1 MSRSEVVTP
10 ATEPVTIEVAVDPPY
25 PVIIGS
31 GLLGELGELV
41 GSRHRVAILHQP
53 VLAQT
58 AEAIRHH
65 LSEKGVDAHR
75 IELPDAEAG
84 KDLQVVAFLWEVLG
98 RIGIDR
104 KDAIVSLGG
113 GAATDVAGFAAATW
127 LRGVDI
133 VHVPTTL
140 LAMVDAAIG
149 GKTGINTDAGKNL
162 VGAFHQPAAVVVDLA
177 VLQTLPPNELVAGMA
192 EVVKAGFIADPVILE
207 MIEADP
213 QAAVDPSGVILPELI
228 RRAIAVKATV
238 VAADERES
246 ALREILNYG
255 HTLAHAIER
264 RERYRW
270 RHGAAVSVGLVFAA
284 ELARLGYAVTV
295 FERQPAGG
303 GLNTYG
309 IAIYKMRPEISLAEV
324 RAIERLG
331 VTFRYGVE
339 IGRDVQAADLLR
351 DHDAVFIGIG
361 LGSGHRLGI
370 PGEDLPEVMDALDFI
385 ERLHTRPAAEVPVG
399 RRVVVLGCGNTAIDA
414 VTQARRLG
422 AEQATI
428 VYRRSEAE
436 MSAYA
441 FEYEL
446 AKADGVEFHFAAV
459 PVEVLATDGHVAGLR
474 LARTTVRDGRAVIE
488 PGGETVVGCDLV
500 LKAVGQEKQ
509 VALLGRLFP
518 GLELDPRGRVVHD
531 PATMQTSLPGVFVGG
546 DAASGGRE
554 VVNAVAEGRKAA
566 RGIHAR
572 HTGER
577 ISGPVQPSRLGM
589 ADGAV
594 GSGFD
599 HPIRVHELEAAL
611 TQG

>member
-1 MSRSEVVTP
+1 VTP

-213 QAAVDPSGVILPELI
+213 EAAVDPSGVILPELI

-284 ELARLGYAVTV
+284 ELARLTGRLDSATAQRHRDVLVALGLPVTYDADALPELLGYMAGDKKTRSGVLRFV
-295 FERQPAGG
+295 VLDGLAKPGRLEGPDPA
-303 GLNTYG
+303 LLAAAY
-309 IAIYKMRPEISLAEV
+309 AEV
-324 RAIERLG
+324 AR
-331 VTFRYGVE
+331 
-339 IGRDVQAADLLR
+339 
-351 DHDAVFIGIG
+351 
-361 LGSGHRLGI
+361 SG
-370 PGEDLPEVMDALDFI
+370 EE
-385 ERLHTRPAAEVPVG
+385 
-399 RRVVVLGCGNTAIDA
+399 
-414 VTQARRLG
+414 
-422 AEQATI
+422 
-428 VYRRSEAE
+428 
-436 MSAYA
+436 
-441 FEYEL
+441 
-446 AKADGVEFHFAAV
+446 
-459 PVEVLATDGHVAGLR
+459 
-474 LARTTVRDGRAVIE
+474 
-488 PGGETVVGCDLV
+488 
-500 LKAVGQEKQ
+500 EKQ
-509 VALLGRLFP
+509 
-518 GLELDPRGRVVHD
+518 
-531 PATMQTSLPGVFVGG
+531 Q
-546 DAASGGRE
+546 
-554 VVNAVAEGRKAA
+554 
-566 RGIHAR
+566 
-572 HTGER
+572 
-577 ISGPVQPSRLGM
+577 
-589 ADGAV
+589 
-594 GSGFD
+594 
-599 HPIRVHELEAAL
+599 
-611 TQG
+611 